1 MGCRVEIRQ
10 VRCFLAVAELRHFGR
25 AAEQLHIV
33 QPAVSQQIRRL
44 ERQLGAPLF
53 RRTTRTVELTP
64 AGTAFLEHAREI
76 IAAVD
81 RASDV
86 VQQTRQGSPAL
97 RVATGSGLGDLLGGV
112 LEELARRQPD
122 LAVELVRLP
131 ERQRLRQLADGR
143 IGAAVVRG
151 TTDPLPEG
159 VERVPVLSETLVAAL
174 PAVRTTPR
182 RRTVRLSELAPM
194 PARLPEREENP
205 VLLDALSAAF
215 QRVGVSLRRIPSGT
229 DEDMLALIASGPP
242 SWTVFYPHKAEL
254 LRRQSPHGV
263 ALRRIVSPPVSVV
276 THIALRNDNPDARV
290 FADAFRAKAGA
301 TRS

>member
-1 MGCRVEIRQ
+1 MGSRVEIRQ

-25 AAEQLHIV
+25 AAERLHIV

-53 RRTTRTVELTP
+53 HRTTRTVELTP
-64 AGTAFLEHAREI
+64 AGAAFLEHAREI

-81 RASDV
+81 RATHV
-86 VQQTRQGSPAL
+86 VQQARQGSPVL
-97 RVATGSGLGDLLGGV
+97 RVATGSGLGDLLGDV

-131 ERQRLRQLADGR
+131 EQQRLRQLGDAR
-143 IGAAVVRG
+143 IGAAIVRG

-159 VERVPVLSETLVAAL
+159 AERIPVLSEALVAAL

-182 RRTVRLSELAPM
+182 RRTVRLSELAAM
-194 PARLPEREENP
+194 PARLPGREQNP
-205 VLLDALSAAF
+205 VLHDALSAAC
-215 QRVGVSLRRIPSGT
+215 QHAGVSLQRIPSGT

-254 LRRQSPHGV
+254 LRRQSPRGV
-263 ALRRIVSPPVSVV
+263 VLRRIASPPVSVV
-276 THIALRNDNPDARV
+276 TYIAVRNDNPNARV
-290 FADAFRAKAGA
+290 FADAFRAQAGA
-301 TRS
+301 TRP

>member
-1 MGCRVEIRQ
+1 MGSRVEIRQ

-25 AAEQLHIV
+25 AAERLHIV

-53 RRTTRTVELTP
+53 HRTTRTVELTP
-64 AGTAFLEHAREI
+64 AGAAFLEHAREI

-81 RASDV
+81 RASHV

-97 RVATGSGLGDLLGGV
+97 RVATGSGLGDLLGDV
-112 LEELARRQPD
+112 LDELARRQPD

-131 ERQRLRQLADGR
+131 EQQRLRQLGDSR
-143 IGAAVVRG
+143 IGAAIVRG

-159 VERVPVLSETLVAAL
+159 VERIPVLSEALVAAL

-182 RRTVRLSELAPM
+182 RRTVRLSELAAM
-194 PARLPEREENP
+194 PARLPGREQNP
-205 VLLDALSAAF
+205 VLHDALSAAC
-215 QRVGVSLRRIPSGT
+215 QHAGVSLQRIPSGT

-254 LRRQSPHGV
+254 LRRQSPRGV
-263 ALRRIVSPPVSVV
+263 VLRRIVSPPVSVV
-276 THIALRNDNPDARV
+276 TYIAVRNDNPNARV
-290 FADAFRAKAGA
+290 FADAFRAQAEA
-301 TRS
+301 TRP